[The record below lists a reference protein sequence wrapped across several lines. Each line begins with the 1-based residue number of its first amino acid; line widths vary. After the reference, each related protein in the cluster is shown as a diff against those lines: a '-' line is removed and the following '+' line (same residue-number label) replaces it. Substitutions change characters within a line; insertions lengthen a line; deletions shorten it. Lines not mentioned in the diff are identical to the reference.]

1 MIRKTRNLFS
11 SNLLDTRVI
20 SSHPNFAPVCMT
32 FTANKKD
39 KYFRRKPLQLA
50 SLASGANNGLQ
61 PFQDK
66 DSKKDDIYPH
76 HPLSDTENF

>member
-1 MIRKTRNLFS
+1 MIRKTKNLFS

-39 KYFRRKPLQLA
+39 KYFRVKLLQLA
-50 SLASGANNGLQ
+50 SLASGPYNGHGH
-61 PFQDK
+61 FK
-66 DSKKDDIYPH
+66 SNTVKKDDIYPH
-76 HPLSDTENF
+76 HPLSDADNF